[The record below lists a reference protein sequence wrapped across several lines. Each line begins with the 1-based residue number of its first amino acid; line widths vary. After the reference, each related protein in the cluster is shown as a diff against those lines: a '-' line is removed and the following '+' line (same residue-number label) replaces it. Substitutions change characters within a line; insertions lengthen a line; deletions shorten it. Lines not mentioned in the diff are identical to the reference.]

1 MYIDYV
7 LSGSY
12 KHGKAVLNV
21 YTRTLRHTE
30 LEIGLKVDWAFIDNT
45 NNKIDYYWPLH

>member
-1 MYIDYV
+1 MYIEYV

-21 YTRTLRHTE
+21 YTCKLRHTE
-30 LEIGLKVDWAFIDNT
+30 LEIGLKIGRAFIDNR
-45 NNKIDYYWPLH
+45 NNKIDYYWSLH